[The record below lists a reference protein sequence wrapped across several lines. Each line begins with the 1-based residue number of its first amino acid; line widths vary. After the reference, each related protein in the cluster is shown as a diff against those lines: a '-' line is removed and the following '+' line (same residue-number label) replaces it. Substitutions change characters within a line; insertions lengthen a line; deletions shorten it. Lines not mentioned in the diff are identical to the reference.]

1 MYNQPEDL
9 PVDSC
14 IVDLAYCI
22 SLDIKDAFVI
32 FQVFFV
38 KQVIPSDSQKGLF
51 CIASSERRTVLSSLL
66 FGHSKMNW
74 YSDSM
79 LSDLPCWQ
87 ILSIFLYL
95 PV

>member
-38 KQVIPSDSQKGLF
+38 KRVIPSDSQKGF
-51 CIASSERRTVLSSLL
+51 SVLPVLREEQSFPL
-66 FGHSKMNW
+66 
-74 YSDSM
+74 
-79 LSDLPCWQ
+79 CC
-87 ILSIFLYL
+87 LSIQK
-95 PV
+95 